1 MDSIQPLVY
10 IDTQGH
16 ETVQSF
22 TSYTGDRYK
31 DT

>member
-22 TSYTGDRYK
+22 KTGDRYK